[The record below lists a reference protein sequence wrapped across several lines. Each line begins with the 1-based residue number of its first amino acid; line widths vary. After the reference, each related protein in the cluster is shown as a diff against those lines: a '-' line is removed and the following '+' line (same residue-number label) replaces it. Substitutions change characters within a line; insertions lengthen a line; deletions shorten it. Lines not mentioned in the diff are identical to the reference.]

1 MPARWP
7 ARPAPCRAAGVG
19 PGPATCPAA
28 ERAVQRRADPAEAR
42 PAGQCQE
49 HDPAAH
55 RQHHRQ
61 ADTRAGALRPRG
73 RRSEQVPDPAGEEL
87 EVALVDP
94 GPVRR
99 RVCLR
104 ARGDGRQPV
113 LSVRVKPES
122 AGDPAQPGHGQRIRG
137 DDAQELLE
145 GAAAGLCVA
154 GEDLA
159 LGGPVAV
166 RDHQRGDLGPQ
177 EDPAAH
183 LAQGIGIEPAG
194 PLLVDAA
201 VPDEAADDGEPGEE
215 QHQAHPR
222 ARRDAARRALD
233 GNGRG
238 QVERARVRE
247 PARLGQE
254 ILEGLRADAAFAR
267 APAGGHAADPRP
279 LPLAV
284 HDRLEIV
291 ERGVHAPH
299 ERRCHDAGSHV
310 LERFV
315 ELLRDGGRQHVIIGQ
330 GVAHG
335 RPPVE
340 PLRRHGVVLRL
351 LRHECNRSP
360 VDLPAHV
367 VGLAGTDCH
376 YGVAIWGW
384 QGSAAVLSTAADP
397 QPLPRGGNA
406 TASRGGSHGV
416 LAEAVPGL
424 LPSGRRGRASGRP
437 PCSGHAAGRRP
448 PPARRVTAP
457 SHRAKS
463 TRQVTGVRA
472 GRGAD
477 EPSSEPAG
485 SQSPVWR
492 EELDPETDGIAV
504 ELCVQPSQVNPGR
517 VTAPSRRA
525 LVTPGRSRPAAAGR
539 RGKLLR
545 GAARAPA
552 GQSDPGPTRRRSR
565 RTGWVWLRRWRP
577 RRGTPARPPGG
588 AGGRSGSGLPSRRPQ
603 GGGRPTG

>member
-1 MPARWP
+1 M
-7 ARPAPCRAAGVG
+7 
-19 PGPATCPAA
+19 
-28 ERAVQRRADPAEAR
+28 
-42 PAGQCQE
+42 
-49 HDPAAH
+49 
-55 RQHHRQ
+55 
-61 ADTRAGALRPRG
+61 
-73 RRSEQVPDPAGEEL
+73 PDPTGEEL

-137 DDAQELLE
+137 DDAEELLE
-145 GAAAGLCVA
+145 GAAAGLRVT

-166 RDHQRGDLGPQ
+166 RDDQRGDLGPQ

-183 LAQGIGIEPAG
+183 LAQGFGIEPAG

-222 ARRDAARRALD
+222 ARRDATRRALD

-238 QVERARVRE
+238 QVERAGVRE
-247 PARLGQE
+247 PARLGHE

-267 APAGGHAADPRP
+267 APAGGHAPDPRP

-284 HDRLEIV
+284 HDRLEVV

-299 ERRCHDAGSHV
+299 EGRRHDAGAHV
-310 LERFV
+310 LERLV
-315 ELLRDGGRQHVIIGQ
+315 ELRRDGGRQHVVVGQ

-367 VGLAGTDCH
+367 VGPAGTDCH

-384 QGSAAVLSTAADP
+384 QGSAAVLPTAADP

-406 TASRGGSHGV
+406 TAPRGGSHGSWPRQFRDCSHRD
-416 LAEAVPGL
+416 AAAAHPG
-424 LPSGRRGRASGRP
+424 GP
-437 PCSGHAAGRRP
+437 PAAGRCRAP
-448 PPARRVTAP
+448 PSCAGHRFESPRAAARRSSGCPANRLGVNRRCDARSSIPKRTESPSSSASNPAR
-457 SHRAKS
+457 
-463 TRQVTGVRA
+463 
-472 GRGAD
+472 
-477 EPSSEPAG
+477 
-485 SQSPVWR
+485 
-492 EELDPETDGIAV
+492 
-504 ELCVQPSQVNPGR
+504 
-517 VTAPSRRA
+517 
-525 LVTPGRSRPAAAGR
+525 
-539 RGKLLR
+539 
-545 GAARAPA
+545 
-552 GQSDPGPTRRRSR
+552 
-565 RTGWVWLRRWRP
+565 
-577 RRGTPARPPGG
+577 
-588 AGGRSGSGLPSRRPQ
+588 
-603 GGGRPTG
+603 